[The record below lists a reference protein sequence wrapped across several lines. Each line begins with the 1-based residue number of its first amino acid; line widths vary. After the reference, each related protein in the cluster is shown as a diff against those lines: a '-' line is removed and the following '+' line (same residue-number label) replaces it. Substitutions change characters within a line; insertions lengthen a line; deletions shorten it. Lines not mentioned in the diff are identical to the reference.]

1 MDDVL
6 NLELLSLVSK
16 VSSELQNHVGIS
28 DKTLAEF
35 LIAQRLE
42 STSSSDFRKKLET
55 IGAEFPPSLVNSL
68 DRLVLTLHPKFKGKG
83 EPAKSGEEQ
92 TSPRTETAAMP

>member
-1 MDDVL
+1 MDDLL

-16 VSSELQNHVGIS
+16 VTSELQNHVGIS

-42 STSSSDFRKKLET
+42 SKSSDDFRKRLD
-55 IGAEFPPSLVNSL
+55 GLNADFPPAWS
-68 DRLVLTLHPKFKGKG
+68 
-83 EPAKSGEEQ
+83 
-92 TSPRTETAAMP
+92 TA